1 MDYLLQSARG
11 DYVPML
17 DLTAERHAAF
27 AERHSL
33 ELIVHRGA
41 VLPDWNGTWDS
52 VPLMLE
58 LVRRPDTGLVMYL
71 DADTL
76 IVGDG
81 DPREALG
88 ECVIG
93 MTRHPGPPEHYNCGM
108 MLVRAGAQVATV
120 LQRMLDNGPG
130 EYPWWEQTILNKLL
144 TEPEWTGQVK
154 TLPHEWNST
163 VVLTHPERCI
173 VRAWHG
179 YPGGVGARLAQ
190 MELAIAKL

>member
-1 MDYLLQSARG
+1 MDYLLQSACEA
-11 DYVPML
+11 YIPML

-27 AERHSL
+27 AKRHGMEFISN
-33 ELIVHRGA
+33 RCA
-41 VLPDWNGTWDS
+41 VLPDWNGNWDS
-52 VPLMLE
+52 VPLTLD
-58 LVRRPDTGLVMYL
+58 LVKRDDTGLVMYL

-81 DPREALG
+81 DPRDALG
-88 ECVIG
+88 DYLIG

-108 MLVRAGAQVATV
+108 MLVKACEQVAV
-120 LQRMLDNGPG
+120 LFERMLDNGPG

-144 TEPEWTGQVK
+144 TEPQWTGKVK

-163 VVLTHPERCI
+163 VVLKHPERCI

-179 YPGGVGARLAQ
+179 YPGGAAGRVKQ